1 MNLLALI
8 PQHGTCGVCSD
19 QALLTHCDRSRTIAV
34 GKCCLIS
41 LMTAEAMIAEG
52 KRYGGLRD
60 PEVGEFQNL
69 GH

>member
-1 MNLLALI
+1 
-8 PQHGTCGVCSD
+8 
-19 QALLTHCDRSRTIAV
+19 
-34 GKCCLIS
+34 
-41 LMTAEAMIAEG
+41 MTAEAMIAEG